1 MTNTELIET
10 FEQNPVIAAVRTPK
24 MLDVVLSYNVQVV
37 FFLYGNVCTLEETCG
52 RLCAAGRTVF
62 LHLDLV
68 EGLHADHSG
77 IEFIKKSTQITG
89 IISTK
94 PTTIRL
100 AQAQGLKTIQR
111 SFLLDTAALK
121 TSIQNTTACR
131 PDLVEVLP
139 GVSPEIV
146 AIGKR
151 NLGLPI
157 IAGGFVKEKKEL
169 FAALG
174 AGAIAVSTSEPSLW
188 GLNDE

>member
-10 FEQNPVIAAVRTPK
+10 FEQNPVIAAVRSPK
-24 MLDVVLSYNVQVV
+24 MLDVALGCNVQVM
-37 FFLYGNVCTLEETCG
+37 FFLYGSICTLAETCE
-52 RLCAAGRTVF
+52 RLTGANRTVF
-62 LHLDLV
+62 LHADLV
-68 EGLHADHSG
+68 EGLHADHGG
-77 IEFIKKSTQITG
+77 IEFIARNTQITG

-121 TSIQNTTACR
+121 TSIQNTASCR

-146 AIGKR
+146 SIGKR

-157 IAGGFVKEKKEL
+157 IAGGFVMEKKEL

-188 GLNDE
+188 GLNEE

>member
-1 MTNTELIET
+1 MTNTELIEI

-24 MLDVVLSYNVQVV
+24 MLDIALSYNVQVV
-37 FFLYGNVCTLEETCG
+37 FFLSGSICTLAETFE
-52 RLCAAGRTVF
+52 RLNGAGRTVF

-77 IEFIKKSTQITG
+77 VEFVARNMPVTG

-121 TSIQNTTACR
+121 TSIQNTSACR

-146 AIGKR
+146 SIGKR

-157 IAGGFVKEKKEL
+157 IAGGFVREKKEL

-174 AGAIAVSTSEPSLW
+174 AGAIAVSTSEPALW